1 MICKQFP
8 GSESKI
14 RGRGALRKQ
23 TKRKTHSEEWVHFV
37 VFNSGLPV
45 FPNQWETKGREL
57 VALMLLEAGAAVDG
71 PVVTGLERNLGGGAA
86 VCAHGVKHFA
96 LAIAGGLPGG
106 SAVLAADGLI
116 LETLLS
122 VELLL
127 ASRKDE
133 FLTAILT
140 NQCLVFEHLCF
151 PLR

>member
-1 MICKQFP
+1 MAGYREKKKPIPKNGFIL
-8 GSESKI
+8 SVLT
-14 RGRGALRKQ
+14 R
-23 TKRKTHSEEWVHFV
+23 
-37 VFNSGLPV
+37 VFRVSR
-45 FPNQWETKGREL
+45 QRETKGREL

-71 PVVTGLERNLGGGAA
+71 PVVTGLERNLGGGTA

-96 LAIAGGLPGG
+96 LAIAGGLPGS

-116 LETLLS
+116 LEALLS